1 MAENNSNFDWDT
13 AQPVNNASDF
23 DWEQAQLNPA
33 PQSHISGYSPEYAN
47 AEFSRMSKT
56 LGTPGRN
63 HSISSILVRLFKTLG
78 TPGRTEGPDTMGAE
92 GLKALIR
99 GAGQGVSLNEMPRAL
114 AALGIEGKNK
124 EQWAAEMR
132 RSKEQNPSSYMA
144 GNLIGNLLGAP
155 KGIAKLLIGQKQG
168 LSLGNFLREL
178 AADIVIGQAQHE
190 TYPGGPSRMKTA
202 ATDLATSAG
211 TQGLMGVSDLV
222 KGYRDASRN
231 ISSNNLNRPTF
242 QEGIDPQLAEAQ
254 AVLNKNTGVEIP
266 LTASQLKEDPS
277 FMEQGLSN
285 TSIVNQQ
292 KAGEQVARDIEG
304 RNWIPEINA
313 KTELTQIPY
322 VGRGEDID
330 PLVLARNVGFRA
342 RERDLKKQEY
352 FQKTYEDISGELQ
365 KAKGDTFVPGQL
377 NSVVDK
383 IESKLIDAPNFGNNN
398 IRMALDKIKEAGY
411 VGSKTKYILQD
422 TGEELSKKQAE
433 QLAGQAT
440 KKYFFQG
447 NPITAD
453 DLRELKKAEAANP
466 GLNYSGFITEQNIPS
481 VKVQTQEIP
490 NKVSLLNLH
499 EARKRLSD
507 LAFTS
512 GKETEDPLFYELK
525 KAVDAEFKNGSNQ
538 LSRQNKVIGEKL
550 LKVNREFA
558 QEQLR
563 KESSEI
569 ERGILKDM
577 RADIPDKDITDAN
590 LFNVNSV
597 MEKLETAAK
606 KGNIGQLNQLEKI
619 AGPELVQVIKNRRLQ
634 QVLRG
639 DNSVGYDLTGIGTRL
654 REIPSKEAQR
664 AMFGEQLPLI
674 ESLAR
679 VGESIPASIRRAE
692 NTYEVHRI
700 SGGQPTAAVLSR
712 LIGKFSN
719 SPVMT
724 ELLTKQYKTAMTPA
738 MAKFQANRIVNT
750 LIKLEAQEQGVD
762 ITKNQ
767 PQSE

>member
-23 DWEQAQLNPA
+23 DWEQAQENPVQA
-33 PQSHISGYSPEYAN
+33 STISGFLPEYAN
-47 AEFSRMSKT
+47 AEFSRM
-56 LGTPGRN
+56 
-63 HSISSILVRLFKTLG
+63 FKTLG
-78 TPGRTEGPDTMGAE
+78 TPGRTEGSDTMGSE
-92 GLKALIR
+92 GLKSFIR
-99 GAGQGVSLNEMPRAL
+99 GAGQGASLNEMPRAL

-124 EQWAAEMR
+124 DQWAAEMR

-178 AADIVIGQAQHE
+178 AADIGIGQAQHE
-190 TYPGGPSRMKTA
+190 TYPGGPSRLQTA
-202 ATDLATSAG
+202 ATDIATSAG
-211 TQGLMGVSDLV
+211 TQGLMGAADLA
-222 KGYRDASRN
+222 KGYREASRN
-231 ISSNNLNRPTF
+231 ISSNNLNRPQF

-254 AVLNKNTGVEIP
+254 AVLNKNTGIEIP

-292 KAGEQVARDIEG
+292 KAGEAVARDIEG
-304 RNWIPEINA
+304 RNLIPEINA

-342 RERDLKKQEY
+342 RERDLKKQDY

-383 IESKLIDAPNFGNNN
+383 IESKLLDAPNFGNNN

-422 TGEELSKKQAE
+422 TGQEISKKEAE
-433 QLAGQAT
+433 QLSGQAT
-440 KKYFFQG
+440 KKYFLEG
-447 NPITAD
+447 NPVTEAQ
-453 DLRELKKAEAANP
+453 LKQLESANP
-466 GLNYSGFITEQNIPS
+466 QANIRRFVTEESVPL
-481 VKVQTQEIP
+481 VKVQVQEIP

-507 LAFTS
+507 LAFTA
-512 GKETEDPLFYELK
+512 GKETEDPLFYQLK

-597 MEKLETAAK
+597 MKKLETAAK
-606 KGNIGQLNQLEKI
+606 DGNVGQLNQLEKI
-619 AGPELVQVIKNRRLQ
+619 VGPELVQVIKNRRLQ

-639 DNSVGYDLTGIGTRL
+639 NNSVGYDLTGIQTRL
-654 REIPSKEAQR
+654 NEIPSKVAQR
-664 AMFGEQLPLI
+664 EMFGEQLPLI
-674 ESLAR
+674 ESLAK

-724 ELLTKQYKTAMTPA
+724 ELLTKQYKTTMTPA
-738 MAKFQANRIVNT
+738 MAKFQANRVVNT
-750 LIKLEAQEQGVD
+750 LLKLEAQEQGID